1 MNKQLLMAGLLV
13 TSLAGCG
20 DVFAPASKEV
30 CITGY
35 NQYEWPIHEFRLDA
49 ANKTGCSGN
58 PSARKGN
65 YMYGGG
71 GGLSCGCRVTP
82 GKQVTLTWSMARS
95 LDELEAGIPRKE
107 FSTEVIIPQ
116 PESSTSRYFRIFF
129 MKDGVPKLQWV
140 DDLRAP
146 RIMPSS
152 VEDLK

>member
-35 NQYEWPIHEFRLDA
+35 NQYERPIHEFRLDA
-49 ANKTGCSGN
+49 TNKTGCSGN

-82 GKQVTLTWSMARS
+82 GKQVSLYWSFEPTLEEFRNGFP
-95 LDELEAGIPRKE
+95 LEE
-107 FSTEVIIPQ
+107 YSVVVTVPQ

-129 MKDGVPKLQWV
+129 MKHGVPKLQWV